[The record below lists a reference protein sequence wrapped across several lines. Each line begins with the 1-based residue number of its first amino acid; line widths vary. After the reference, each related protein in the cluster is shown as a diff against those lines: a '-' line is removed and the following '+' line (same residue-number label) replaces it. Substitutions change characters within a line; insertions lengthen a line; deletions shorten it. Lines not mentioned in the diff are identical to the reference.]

1 MEESLTPE
9 HGCKLL
15 GDALEELLDGRAV
28 TDERGRHLET
38 TWWDVADGCLHVVR
52 DPLDEV
58 AAVLVLYVQHLLVDL
73 LHRHAATEDG
83 GHGQIAAMT
92 GITGGHHV
100 LGVKHLLG
108 ELWNSQGAV
117 LLAAS

>member
-1 MEESLTPE
+1 MEERLAPE
-9 HGCKLL
+9 HGCELL
-15 GDALEELLDGRAV
+15 GDTFEELLDGRAV
-28 TDERGRHLET
+28 SDEGGCHLET

-58 AAVLVLYVQHLLVDL
+58 AAVLVLYVQHLLVNL
-73 LHRHAATEDG
+73 LHRHAATEYG
-83 GHGQIAAMT
+83 GNGQIAAVA

-100 LGVKHLLG
+100 LGVEHLLG
-108 ELWNSQGAV
+108 ELRDSQRTV